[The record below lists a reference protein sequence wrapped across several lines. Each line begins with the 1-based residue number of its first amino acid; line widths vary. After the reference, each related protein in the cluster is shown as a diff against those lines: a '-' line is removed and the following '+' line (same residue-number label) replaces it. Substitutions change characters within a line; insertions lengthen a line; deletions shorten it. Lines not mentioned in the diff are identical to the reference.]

1 MSRLLRLLSGSGI
14 FLAEDLSR
22 EDRKKRKVQ
31 VREMKKARNEGKKAY
46 IRYIDGELII
56 DGKVYEVDAE
66 GTNPPLL
73 FLPQLGIMP
82 LTRCRTEARVC

>member
-1 MSRLLRLLSGSGI
+1 MNEEKLNVLKKGRLLSGSGI

-66 GTNPPLL
+66 GTNPITFPA
-73 FLPQLGIMP
+73 PAGDNASHQM
-82 LTRCRTEARVC
+82 